1 VDEKSRRGLL
11 SAYLVLTHFLTR
23 AYLAHPWVFV
33 GLLVGV
39 SISNVVF
46 FACSSFSKQVVL
58 RAPACWIVGLQLFR
72 VLLEYCMH
80 LGYVQ
85 GAVPQQMTV
94 HGDNFDIVTGVLA
107 FAVALN
113 LDDFTLFSADEEEQE
128 GAPRDEVKEQH
139 SDNITARSGA
149 PTTATS
155 TTCSKRSTS
164 SEADQTERASS
175 EAEGAAST
183 VASTRYGELLHH
195 DTEQEPLKEKKAA
208 EEVDHEE
215 TRDNNLFGSPSPAS
229 TLNPAQKLVLFIFNM
244 VGLWL
249 LTSVFLTILLSLPTS
264 MRVLKDADGPAAVFF
279 FFAPYEWFP
288 LVALQVALA
297 GHVLS
302 FRQCFV
308 QGKQKERNS
317 SCPSL

>member
-1 VDEKSRRGLL
+1 MAERIILQRKPADAAKSFFPPFFSGGEPTLRVAKSFAHTDVPQPSPATMCGFLGLIL
-11 SAYLVLTHFLTR
+11 ISLLAFLKICDTGTDGCWWTRKVGGGFVSAYLVLTHFLTR

-33 GLLVGV
+33 SLLVGV
-39 SISNVVF
+39 SISNVAY

-113 LDDFTLFSADEEEQE
+113 LDDFTLFSAEEEQE
-128 GAPRDEVKEQH
+128 
-139 SDNITARSGA
+139 
-149 PTTATS
+149 
-155 TTCSKRSTS
+155 
-164 SEADQTERASS
+164 
-175 EAEGAAST
+175 
-183 VASTRYGELLHH
+183 
-195 DTEQEPLKEKKAA
+195 
-208 EEVDHEE
+208 
-215 TRDNNLFGSPSPAS
+215 AS